1 MRQKVNISMNE
12 DLLRLVDEY
21 ADELFTSRSG
31 VVCQALVQFFNQQQ
45 ATKALRELVPLLHS
59 ISRSIKDGSGLSE
72 EDKKK
77 LADLD
82 ALVRLLA

>member
-1 MRQKVNISMNE
+1 MRQRINVSMNE
-12 DLLRLVDEY
+12 ELLKLVDEY
-21 ADELFTSRSG
+21 ADELYTSRSG
-31 VVCQALVQFFNQQQ
+31 VISQSLVQFFNQQQ

-72 EDKKK
+72 EDKRQ